1 MNLATR
7 ERHERGPA
15 AEHRDRALAL
25 LPELA
30 DRPVPRRRLHHRLL
44 GLLAGLL
51 ALALVA
57 GVFGGFWAYRHWQQ
71 QVGSQ
76 QTTSVPALAPADLA
90 AYTASE
96 KAAAA
101 APAGTGVAPV
111 VLTYHDIGPNAGG
124 SRYVVTPQQF
134 AGQMQMLHEAGY
146 RTITAEQFLRY
157 QAGGSVPPRSV
168 LITFDDGTRG
178 LWTYA
183 DQVLARYGFSAV
195 SFLITSQVST
205 HAPYYLTWSQV
216 RRMADSGRWDFESH
230 THDLHT
236 KVPTSGGKE
245 ASALTTRATVD
256 GTRESLAAF
265 RERVAADLRQSLRDF
280 AAHGL
285 PRPQLF
291 AWPFSDVVG
300 EQSDPAAAAAADA
313 EVHQLFKAAF
323 VDVGRPLPATRKEV
337 AGGTVQR
344 LELFT
349 DDTDRTL
356 FDRMR
361 HLQTLPVQDLR
372 PAQVD
377 SSWLEKGGY
386 PAPID
391 VDRLA
396 DDVVT
401 VNARTMT
408 YLVADWAPQRT
419 SGWRSYTMSG
429 TLVVPAGDGT
439 TGLRARVGRP
449 DEVSVRLSS
458 NTATVL
464 VGGTARATR
473 NLVESGHL
481 GPRHEVQVTV
491 TPQHTRVVLDGTLL
505 ADLPLAA
512 DGPVGGPGVVFSRPS
527 AAEPWGSVQ
536 GLRVQPVG

>member
-7 ERHERGPA
+7 DRREQA
-15 AEHRDRALAL
+15 AQHRDRALAL

-30 DRPVPRRRLHHRLL
+30 DRQVPRRRLHHRLF
-44 GLLAGLL
+44 GLVAGLL

-57 GVFGGFWAYRHWQQ
+57 GVFGGFWAYRRWQQ
-71 QVGSQ
+71 QVGNQ
-76 QTTSVPALAPADLA
+76 QTTAAPALAPADLA
-90 AYTASE
+90 TYTASE
-96 KAAAA
+96 KSAAA
-101 APAGTGVAPV
+101 APAGTGIAPI
-111 VLTYHDIGPNAGG
+111 VLTYHDIGPNTGG

-134 AGQMQMLHEAGY
+134 AAQMEMLHEAGY
-146 RTITAEQFLRY
+146 RTLTAQEFLRY
-157 QAGGSVPPRSV
+157 RGGGSVPPRSV

-183 DQVLARYGFSAV
+183 DQVLARYGFTAV
-195 SFLITSQVST
+195 SFLITGRVGT
-205 HAPYYLTWSQV
+205 HAPYYLTWPQV

-236 KVPTSGGKE
+236 KVPTNGGKE
-245 ASALTTRATVD
+245 ASALTTRATVN
-256 GTRESLAAF
+256 GARESLAAF
-265 RERVAADLRQSLRDF
+265 RTRITADLEQSLRDF

-300 EQSDPAAAAAADA
+300 EQSDPAASAAADA

-323 VDVGRPLPATRKEV
+323 VDVGRPLPATREEV

-356 FDRMR
+356 FDRMQ
-361 HLQTLPVQDLR
+361 HLQTLPVHDLR

-377 SSWLEKGGY
+377 PRWLEKGGY

-391 VDRLA
+391 VGRLA

-401 VNARTMT
+401 VNADTMT

-419 SGWRSYTMSG
+419 SGWRSYTVSG
-429 TLVVPAGDGT
+429 TVVVPAGEGT
-439 TGLRARVGRP
+439 TGLRARVGST
-449 DEVSVRLSS
+449 DEVSVRLSH
-458 NTATVL
+458 NTATLL
-464 VGGTARATR
+464 VGGMVRATR
-473 NLVESGHL
+473 NVVEAGNP
-481 GPRHEVQVTV
+481 GPRHQLVISV

-505 ADLPLAA
+505 ADLALPA
-512 DGPVGGPGVVFSRPS
+512 DGPVGAFGVVFSRG
-527 AAEPWGSVQ
+527 AAGGKWGSVQ
-536 GLRVQPVG
+536 GLRVQPAS

>member
-7 ERHERGPA
+7 DRREQA
-15 AEHRDRALAL
+15 AQHRDRAMAL

-30 DRPVPRRRLHHRLL
+30 DQRVPRRRLHHRLF
-44 GLLAGLL
+44 GLVAGLL
-51 ALALVA
+51 AVALVA
-57 GVFGGFWAYRHWQQ
+57 GVFGGFWAYRRWQQ
-71 QVGSQ
+71 QVGTQ
-76 QTTSVPALAPADLA
+76 QTTAVPALTPADLA

-96 KAAAA
+96 KSAAA
-101 APAGTGVAPV
+101 APAGTGIAPI
-111 VLTYHDIGPNAGG
+111 VLTYHDIGPNTGG

-134 AGQMQMLHEAGY
+134 AAQMEMLHEAGY
-146 RTITAEQFLRY
+146 RTLTAQQFLSY
-157 QAGGSVPPRSV
+157 QGGGSVPPRSV

-183 DQVLARYGFSAV
+183 DTVLARYGFSAV
-195 SFLITSQVST
+195 SFLITGQVGT
-205 HAPYYLTWSQV
+205 HAPYYLTWPQV
-216 RRMADSGRWDFESH
+216 QRMERSGRWDFESH

-245 ASALTTRATVD
+245 ASALTTRATAN
-256 GTRESLAAF
+256 GARESLAAF
-265 RERVAADLRQSLRDF
+265 QERVTTDLQQSLRDF

-300 EQSDPAAAAAADA
+300 EQSDPAAAAVADA
-313 EVHQLFKAAF
+313 EVHRLFKAAF
-323 VDVGRPLPATRKEV
+323 VDVGRPLPATRQEV

-344 LELFT
+344 LELFAQ
-349 DDTDRTL
+349 DTDRTL
-356 FDRMR
+356 FDRMS

-372 PAQVD
+372 PAQAD
-377 SSWLEKGGY
+377 PSWLEKGGY

-396 DDVVT
+396 GDVVT
-401 VNARTMT
+401 VDARTMT

-419 SGWRSYTMSG
+419 SGWRSYTVSG
-429 TLVVPAGDGT
+429 TLVVPAGEGT

-464 VGGTARATR
+464 VGETVRARR
-473 NLVESGHL
+473 NLVEAGHP
-481 GPRHEVQVTV
+481 GPRHAVQVTV
-491 TPQHTRVVLDGTLL
+491 TPQHTRIMLDGTLL
-505 ADLPLAA
+505 ADLPLVAA
-512 DGPVGGPGVVFSRPS
+512 GPVGGPGVVFSRGS
-527 AAEPWGSVQ
+527 AAAEWGSVQ
-536 GLRVQPVG
+536 GLRVQPAS

>member
-7 ERHERGPA
+7 DRRELA

-30 DRPVPRRRLHHRLL
+30 DRQVPRRRLHHRLF
-44 GLLAGLL
+44 GLVAGLL

-57 GVFGGFWAYRHWQQ
+57 GVFGGFWAYRRWQQ
-71 QVGSQ
+71 QVGTQ
-76 QTTSVPALAPADLA
+76 QTTAVPALAPADLA

-96 KAAAA
+96 KTAAA
-101 APAGTGVAPV
+101 APAGTGVAPI
-111 VLTYHDIGPNAGG
+111 VLTYHDIGPNTGG

-134 AGQMQMLHEAGY
+134 AAQMEMLHEAGY
-146 RTITAEQFLRY
+146 RTLTAQEFLRY
-157 QAGGSVPPRSV
+157 RAGGDVPPRSV

-183 DQVLARYGFSAV
+183 DQVLARYGFTAV
-195 SFLITSQVST
+195 SFLITGQVGT

-216 RRMADSGRWDFESH
+216 ERMERSGRWDFESH

-236 KVPTSGGKE
+236 KVVGPDGQD
-245 ASALTTRATVD
+245 ASALTARLPVA
-256 GTRESLAAF
+256 GGGRESLAAF
-265 RERVAADLRQSLRDF
+265 RARITADLQQSLRDF

-300 EQSDPAAAAAADA
+300 EQSDPPAAAAATA
-313 EVHQLFKAAF
+313 EVHQLFKTAF
-323 VDVGRPLPATRKEV
+323 VDVGRPLPATREEV

-344 LELFT
+344 LELFA

-372 PAQVD
+372 PTRVD
-377 SSWLEKGGY
+377 SRWLEKGGY

-401 VNARTMT
+401 VDADTMT
-408 YLVADWAPQRT
+408 YLLADWAPQRT
-419 SGWRSYTMSG
+419 SGWRSYTVSG
-429 TLVVPAGDGT
+429 TLVVPAGEGT
-439 TGLRARVGRP
+439 TGLRARVGST
-449 DEVSVRLSS
+449 DEVSVRLSH
-458 NTATVL
+458 NTATLL
-464 VGGTARATR
+464 VGGTVRATR
-473 NLVESGHL
+473 NVVEAGDS
-481 GPRHEVQVTV
+481 GPRHQVEISV
-491 TPQHTRVVLDGTLL
+491 TAQHTRVVLDGTLL
-505 ADLPLAA
+505 ADLALPA
-512 DGPVGGPGVVFSRPS
+512 DGPVGAFGVVFSRAS
-527 AAEPWGSVQ
+527 AGQDWGSVQ
-536 GLRVQPVG
+536 GLRVQPAP